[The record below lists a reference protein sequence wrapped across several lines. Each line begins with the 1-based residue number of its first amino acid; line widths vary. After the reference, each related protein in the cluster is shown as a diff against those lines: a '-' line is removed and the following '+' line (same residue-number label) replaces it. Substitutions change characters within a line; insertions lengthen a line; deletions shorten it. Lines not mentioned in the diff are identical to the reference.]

1 MDKDKRLMEASWWK
15 GLAVGKSGSCSV
27 GKAMLSKS
35 LIQFSAEGW
44 GLRPNYGRGNGSNGD
59 LLHKDLRQH
68 AAAAPKIV
76 EVSVPDPTAGHY
88 RPAPLLETPG
98 HSQANLTLSLVG
110 SLILSPGSWCTQGF
124 VCSL

>member
-1 MDKDKRLMEASWWK
+1 M
-15 GLAVGKSGSCSV
+15 GKTGSCSV

-35 LIQFSAEGW
+35 LIQFSADGW

-59 LLHKDLRQH
+59 LLHKDLNQH

-76 EVSVPDPTAGHY
+76 ISAPDPMAGHC

-98 HSQANLTLSLVG
+98 HSQANLTLLWSH
-110 SLILSPGSWCTQGF
+110 
-124 VCSL
+124 